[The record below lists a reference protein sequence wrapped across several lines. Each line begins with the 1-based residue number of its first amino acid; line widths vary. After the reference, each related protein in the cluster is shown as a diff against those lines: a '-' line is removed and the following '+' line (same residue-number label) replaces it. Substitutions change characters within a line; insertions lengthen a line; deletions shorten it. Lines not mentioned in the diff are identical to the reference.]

1 MALPSFRARWRRSL
15 AAGSSLA
22 GLFLACGDAPDADA
36 AGPSVIHTVP
46 SNGESDVDAELG
58 SLSVTF
64 SEAMGKGWSWVTE
77 AGHAAPEVRGFAFY
91 VDEMTNVLPVRLAPH
106 TSYAIWVNSPDHE
119 ELRKFA
125 NPDGVSA
132 RAYRIQFETR

>member
-1 MALPSFRARWRRSL
+1 MAVSSLRSRWRRSI

-22 GLFLACGDAPDADA
+22 GAFLACSDAPDADA
-36 AGPSVIHTVP
+36 AGPTVIRTIP
-46 SNGESDVDAELG
+46 GNGENDVDSELG
-58 SLSVTF
+58 LLSVTF
-64 SEAMGKGWSWVTE
+64 SEAMGMGWSWVTE
-77 AGHAAPEVRGFAFY
+77 TGHAAPEVRGFAFY
-91 VDEMTNVLPVRLAPH
+91 VDEATNVLPVKLAPH
-106 TSYAIWVNSPDHE
+106 TDYAIWVNSPDHE